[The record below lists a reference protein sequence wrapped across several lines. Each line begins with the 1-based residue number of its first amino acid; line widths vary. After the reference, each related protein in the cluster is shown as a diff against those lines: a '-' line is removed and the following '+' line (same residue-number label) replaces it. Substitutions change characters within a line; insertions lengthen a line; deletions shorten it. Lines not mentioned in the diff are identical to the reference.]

1 MNDTHTHDIQSIQ
14 ENIDDVGYVRS
25 SDPTSP
31 TQDTVPYWFELE
43 RERLQESLHI
53 IIEDYPVHD
62 FIKPRLLEIM
72 NQAGFPNSQKTNVKA
87 DMTEWNIEAKDISIM
102 HEWISSLIAPKMK
115 NFDEDNSWVK
125 GLNFHNTWFARYNLG
140 DKTTV
145 HMHLPSVFSWVY
157 FLNTPEGSSPLVFPT
172 SGREIE
178 PIEGT
183 LVVFPSCT
191 YHSVPP
197 NGCEGRIV
205 MAGNI
210 SWSPDYNSDLRV
222 SKSKYQ

>member
-87 DMTEWNIEAKDISIM
+87 DMTDWNIEAKDISIM
-102 HEWISSLIAPKMK
+102 HEWISSLIAPKMQ
-115 NFDEDNSWVK
+115 NFDEDKMSKFVDEFR
-125 GLNFHNTWFARYNLG
+125 GLGVNIPPSLLQQYLFKYLDNPEDALENIS
-140 DKTTV
+140 DIKT
-145 HMHLPSVFSWVY
+145 
-157 FLNTPEGSSPLVFPT
+157 
-172 SGREIE
+172 IKQ
-178 PIEGT
+178 
-183 LVVFPSCT
+183 SCT
-191 YHSVPP
+191 TNTNRNENDKLYS
-197 NGCEGRIV
+197 
-205 MAGNI
+205 
-210 SWSPDYNSDLRV
+210 
-222 SKSKYQ
+222 